1 MRPSEEDGVTP
12 LVTRIA
18 MSLCFLLLRLYV
30 LLDATVDSASLPLDL
45 CFNFDLWQGYAF
57 DAIRQ
62 V

>member
-1 MRPSEEDGVTP
+1 
-12 LVTRIA
+12 